1 MSSFHAFVMVS
12 AANWLSKI
20 ISAVKI
26 RGYLPNSSLYA
37 VKIYLSTCR
46 RLGGYYRQVQAAGTA
61 V

>member
-1 MSSFHAFVMVS
+1 MVS